1 MEDMKYY
8 CCHLKGKSR
17 SHRTETSSSSAFPSW
32 LPDGLA
38 PEILCHRVLKHP
50 ALLLEP
56 HPAGTGGAGK
66 KYYSFLFS
74 SYMPKILGLIFS

>member
-56 HPAGTGGAGK
+56 HPAGTEDAEGWVK
-66 KYYSFLFS
+66 NTILS
-74 SYMPKILGLIFS
+74 SLALICPKS